1 MLWTLTWALEISLD
15 VQWAHAIAP
24 NARILLVE
32 AQSNSLTDLFAAINY
47 ATNRPDVVAVSMSWG
62 TSEFLG
68 QNTYDSY
75 LNSSN
80 GKVFF
85 AATGDNGAGVIYPA
99 TSPNVIAVGGTH
111 LNFNPDGTVASET
124 GWTGSGGGVSI
135 YENEPQ
141 YQLTYNISGA
151 NGKRAIPDVSYNS
164 DPASGYSVYDTT
176 TYQGQI
182 GWFTVGGTSA
192 ASPQWAAIH
201 SLGLSASNN
210 NFYQDAKSSNPASFF
225 RDVTSGSNGNFS
237 AAIGH
242 DFVTGL
248 GSPLTWN
255 YTLGGGLEYSISAS
269 PNVLTLTNG
278 ASATSNIPLN
288 HSTVLP
294 EQYRFLQQP
303 PLGWTA
309 TFNPHT
315 PILEVGETKS
325 SILTLTLPQ
334 TVKAG
339 TYNAT
344 IISTYNSLIHN
355 VSLTLNVQTVPSPPN
370 NFSTTRNLGEISLN
384 WFAPLTMADF
394 Q

>member
-1 MLWTLTWALEISLD
+1 MGTIAIIDAYDCPTVQNDFVAFSNQYGLPTTNLEIHKMRSNIAVDATWALEISLD

-62 TSEFLG
+62 TSEFLD

-255 YTLGGGLEYSISAS
+255 YTIGGGLEYTISAS
-269 PNVLTLTNG
+269 PN
-278 ASATSNIPLN
+278 ALN
-288 HSTVLP
+288 PKKWGFRHIEL
-294 EQYRFLQQP
+294 
-303 PLGWTA
+303 
-309 TFNPHT
+309 
-315 PILEVGETKS
+315 
-325 SILTLTLPQ
+325 
-334 TVKAG
+334 
-339 TYNAT
+339 
-344 IISTYNSLIHN
+344 
-355 VSLTLNVQTVPSPPN
+355 
-370 NFSTTRNLGEISLN
+370 
-384 WFAPLTMADF
+384 
-394 Q
+394 